1 MPTTIVIGANRG
13 IGFELAKQL
22 REERKHRVIATTRKP
37 CPELDAL
44 DLDVVENVDV
54 TSDESIAALAEAL
67 KERKLS
73 GMIVAAGVLE
83 RNALDSLDFD
93 SIRRQLEVN
102 SIGPLRVVAALRHL
116 IRDEGRIAIITS
128 RMGSISDNE
137 SGGSYGYRM
146 SKCAVNIAG
155 VSLARDL
162 APRGIAVGLLHPGYV
177 RTAMT
182 GGNGN
187 LDPDE
192 SARML
197 LDRYEDLNPDA
208 TGVFWHADGKE
219 LPW

>member
-1 MPTTIVIGANRG
+1 MPTTIVIGASRG

-22 REERKHRVIATTRKP
+22 KEERKHRVIGTVRKP
-37 CPELDAL
+37 CADLNAL
-44 DLDVVENVDV
+44 EVDVVENVDV
-54 TSDESIAALAEAL
+54 TSDESIATLAETL
-67 KERKLS
+67 KDRKLS
-73 GMIVAAGVLE
+73 GMIVAAGVLKSS
-83 RNALDSLDFD
+83 SLDEPHFD
-93 SIRRQLEVN
+93 DIRLQLEVN
-102 SIGPLRVVAALRHL
+102 SIGPLRVIAALNHL
-116 IRDEGRIAIITS
+116 VRDGGKIAIITS
-128 RMGSISDNE
+128 RMGSLADNT

-146 SKCAVNIAG
+146 SKCAVNMVG

-162 APRGIAVGLLHPGYV
+162 EPRGIAVGLFHPGYV

-197 LDRYEDLNPDA
+197 LDRYEDLGDA
-208 TGVFWHADGKE
+208 TGVFWHADGEE

>member
-1 MPTTIVIGANRG
+1 MPTTIVIGASRG

-22 REERKHRVIATTRKP
+22 REEREHRVIATTRKP
-37 CPELDAL
+37 CAELSAL

-54 TSDESIAALAEAL
+54 TRDDSIAALAETL

-83 RNALDSLDFD
+83 SSSLDEPNFD
-93 SIRRQLEVN
+93 AIRRQLEVN
-102 SIGPLRVVAALRHL
+102 SIGPLRVIAALRHL
-116 IRDEGRIAIITS
+116 VRDGGKIAIITS
-128 RMGSISDNE
+128 RMGSLADNT

-146 SKCAVNIAG
+146 SKCAVNMVG

-162 APRGIAVGLLHPGYV
+162 EPRGIAVGLFHPGYV
-177 RTAMT
+177 RTEMT
-182 GGNGN
+182 GGHGN

-192 SARML
+192 SARLL
-197 LDRYEDLNPDA
+197 LDRYEDLGDA
-208 TGVFWHADGKE
+208 SGVFWHADGEE